1 VLFGVLGAAIGVP
14 EAVLL
19 DAGILAA
26 VALVLLAV
34 VAAYVRRQPRT
45 DDAAA

>member
-19 DAGILAA
+19 DAALLGL
-26 VALVLLAV
+26 VSLVLLAV
-34 VAAYVRRQPRT
+34 VARSIR
-45 DDAAA
+45 